1 VTPIDPHHIPPNPH
15 FEGVN
20 YTWQLNNRNK
30 RSIELNFKSPGGKES
45 II

>member
-1 VTPIDPHHIPPNPH
+1 VDTYRSSPHSAQPH

-30 RSIELNFKSPGGKES
+30 RSIELNFKSPGGERS
-45 II
+45 Q